1 MAAVKTMEDLFLLHT
16 LKDIYYAEKLIYRSL
31 PKDDGAGVVAGA
43 ETGVRKTSPGNRRTF
58 ERLEQI
64 FEDCEVAARGVR
76 CEAMDSIIAEAKDI
90 MEEVE
95 DDQVRGTPG
104 MLAAAQSCRALR
116 NLALRHDDRLGQS
129 SYGMKNAVKLLQQT
143 LDEEKKTDKLLSDLA
158 LKKQVNQEAE

>member
-1 MAAVKTMEDLFLLHT
+1 MAAVKTMEDLFLHT

-31 PKDDGAGVVAGA
+31 PKMMKQASSPELKQAFEKHRQ
-43 ETGVRKTSPGNRRTF
+43 ETEGQI

-76 CEAMDSIIAEAKDI
+76 CEAMDGIIAEAKDI

-95 DDQVRGTPG
+95 DDQVRDAGI
-104 MLAAAQSCRALR
+104 LAAAQTVEHYEISRYGTMIAWAKQL
-116 NLALRHDDRLGQS
+116 
-129 SYGMKNAVKLLQQT
+129 GMKNAVKLLQQT

-158 LKKQVNQEAE
+158 LKQVNQEAE